1 MNIRTY
7 GADERLVFCCEYLN
21 SERPRGIRE
30 MFLLPI
36 PSSRLGDGEELLRDV
51 LGAGENKDTAPGEIA
66 VVGYGIP
73 KEIKERLSSFGAL
86 VVDVSLDE
94 EFLLEN
100 AQLTAVGTVG
110 RLLSDL
116 NAAPCDLSI
125 GIIGYG
131 RIGRALLGLLLP
143 LGARPVV
150 FTGND
155 SVRLELGASG
165 IATASYGTLR
175 DCEVLHGI
183 GDLDVIINTA
193 PERMITDGAIM
204 RLQNTKI
211 FELASG
217 DNFPEGINVIR
228 LPSLPARAY
237 PRSAGRCLAE
247 SVLRMLER

>member
-100 AQLTAVGTVG
+100 AHLTAVGTVG

-155 SVRLELGASG
+155 SVRLELGRSG
-165 IATASYGTLR
+165 ISTAAYNALR
-175 DCEVLHGI
+175 DGEGLHGV
-183 GDLDVIINTA
+183 GDIDVIMNTA
-193 PERMITDGAIM
+193 PS
-204 RLQNTKI
+204 RLVGEETLSRLKNAKI

-217 DNFPEGINVIR
+217 DNFPPGADVVR